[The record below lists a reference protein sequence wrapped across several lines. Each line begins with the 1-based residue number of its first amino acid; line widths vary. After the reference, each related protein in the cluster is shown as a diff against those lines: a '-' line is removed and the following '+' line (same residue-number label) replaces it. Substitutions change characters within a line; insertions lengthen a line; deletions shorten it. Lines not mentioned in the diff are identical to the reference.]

1 MFQQYIKS
9 KSYECSAAYLPQ
21 PELTQFIQ
29 YFEAQQYSNQTIKR
43 YWYAII
49 HFNEWMLSRNF
60 NAIDAN
66 LINKNEFIQHRMDES
81 SANGLTLTNNNTYS
95 AALAH

>member
-1 MFQQYIKS
+1 
-9 KSYECSAAYLPQ
+9 LPQ